1 MTTPALAGLRV
12 VAFELA
18 AAGPMATLLLADM
31 GAEVIKIERPGAG
44 DSIRSWDAVAKG
56 LSSGFVWL
64 NRRKRSVTLDVQTPG
79 GREAMLRLLDS
90 ADVFVTNYGPGVADR
105 LGFGYDALSKRD
117 PRLIYCSLTGYGLDG
132 PYRDEKAFD
141 LLIQGESG
149 LLLATGYPDKPAK
162 VSVPISD
169 IAAGMY
175 AALGVMIALYQREK
189 TGVGQLID
197 IAMFD
202 SILSWLGYFPHHYW
216 HAGEEPERVGMRHHY
231 MVPYGPY
238 LARDGKY
245 VNLASGSGALWESFC
260 RNVIERPD
268 LLTDPRFASAPLRRA
283 ARGVLERLI
292 EDIFITR
299 DAADWLTRLRA
310 HRIPCGE
317 VRGMAETL
325 AHPQV
330 AARRLIREV
339 ESPVGPLPTIE
350 SPLRLSNSPIATGA
364 LQALGQDTESVLR
377 EVGYDDAGLA
387 ALRRDKAIP
396 GPGA

>member
-1 MTTPALAGLRV
+1 MVSTPALEGLRV

-18 AAGPMATLLLADM
+18 AAGPFATLMLADM
-31 GAEVIKIERPGAG
+31 GAEVIKVERPGEG
-44 DSIRSWDAVAKG
+44 DPIRSWDAVVKG

-64 NRRKRSVTLDVQTPG
+64 NRRKRSVALDVSTAG
-79 GREAMLRLLDS
+79 GREAMLRLVDS
-90 ADVFVTNYGPGVADR
+90 ADVFVTNFGPGVADR
-105 LGFGYDALSKRD
+105 LGFGYDVVSKRNV
-117 PRLIYCSLTGYGLDG
+117 RLIYCSVTGYGLDG

-149 LLLATGYPDKPAK
+149 VILATGYPDKPAK

-175 AALGVMIALYQREK
+175 AALGVMLALYQRER
-189 TGVGQLID
+189 TGLGQLID

-202 SILSWLGYFPHHYW
+202 SMLSWLGYFPHHYW

-231 MVPYGPY
+231 IVPYGPY

-245 VNLASGSGALWESFC
+245 VNLASGSSAQWETFC
-260 RNVIERPD
+260 RNVIERPE
-268 LLTDPRFASAPLRRA
+268 LLTDPRFTSAPLRRA
-283 ARGVLERLI
+283 ERGALERI
-292 EDIFITR
+292 VEDVLLTR
-299 DAADWLTRLRA
+299 DAADWLIRLRA
-310 HRIPCGE
+310 HRLPCGE
-317 VRGMAETL
+317 VRGIAETL

-350 SPLRLSNSPIATGA
+350 SPLRLSNSPIAMGP
-364 LQALGQDTESVLR
+364 LQALGQDTEMVLR
-377 EVGYDDAGLA
+377 EIGYDDAGLA
-387 ALRRDKAIP
+387 ALRRDNAIP
-396 GPGA
+396 